1 MDSWKPGWLASL
13 PVVNPTLAVFL
24 RRGRQLGAL
33 LAMALLS
40 VQLFAPAAGAATI
53 AQKRAQAARLAAE
66 IETAENRVSI
76 AAERVNVARIKA
88 DSLRMQVADAEAK
101 MADADRRAGLVKAEL
116 RSQAVNTYM
125 RGGAAPATVKGGDPA
140 RADAYVRML
149 AGAATDALDD
159 MRATKINMAQRR
171 DELNRARAQAEAAL
185 ASVKADERAAT
196 AADAA
201 LRATLRKVTGELA
214 TLVAAEQNRRTG
226 RNQAAAQRRFGSE
239 KFGPI
244 PGVSAGA
251 SNAVNYARAQ
261 LGKPYHWGGAGP
273 DSFDCSG
280 LTMMAWRAG
289 GVSLPHSSQS
299 QYSSTT
305 HIPLSAVQPGDLIFY
320 YSDIHHVGIYVGGGQ
335 IIAATHTGDYVRQ
348 MSMYYS
354 PPVGAGRPG
363 A

>member
-1 MDSWKPGWLASL
+1 
-13 PVVNPTLAVFL
+13 VNPSKAVVL

-33 LAMALLS
+33 LVMAIVAVQMLAPVASADPLS
-40 VQLFAPAAGAATI
+40 A
-53 AQKRAQAARLAAE
+53 KRAQAARLADE
-66 IETAENRVSI
+66 IERAENRVSI
-76 AAERVNVARIKA
+76 AAERVNVARIKV
-88 DSLRMQVADAEAK
+88 DSLRSQVADAEAK
-101 MADADRRAGLVKAEL
+101 MRDADARTGRVKTEL
-116 RSQAVNTYM
+116 RAQAVQTYM
-125 RGGAAPATVKGGDPA
+125 RGGQPLAAANGADPA
-140 RADAYVRML
+140 RAGAYVRLM
-149 AGAATDALDD
+149 ATAATDAIDE

-171 DELNRARAQAEAAL
+171 DELNRSRAAADAAL
-185 ASVKADERAAT
+185 AAVKADERAAN

-201 LRATLRKVTGELA
+201 LRASLAKVNGELA
-214 TLVAAEQNRRTG
+214 SLVAAAQGRRTAK
-226 RNQAAAQRRFGSE
+226 NEAAAKRRFGSE

-280 LTMMAWRAG
+280 LTMMAWKAG

-305 HIPLSAVQPGDLIFY
+305 HVPLSAVQPGDLIFY

-354 PPVGAGRPG
+354 PPVGAGRP
-363 A
+363 